1 MLSIF
6 IIMNSSVKRICI
18 DIKELS
24 KNPIDNIF
32 YEPNE
37 DNIFEG
43 VALIHGS
50 EGTPY
55 VFGNY
60 MFHFTFPENY
70 PLSPPKVKFMTH
82 DGKTRFN
89 PNLYRRGKVCLSIL
103 NTWAGEKWS
112 SCQSLSTILLNLQI
126 TLNENPYLNEPGLK
140 YNKYCVDSYNEY
152 ILYKNIEISILKYLD
167 KTNLHPDF
175 VCFHEEIV
183 NNFSK
188 HYDDIV
194 NLIKDKQSTYKSINI
209 YNMSAHLNYE
219 NLRNLLIKCKS
230 TYID

>member
-1 MLSIF
+1 M
-6 IIMNSSVKRICI
+6 
-18 DIKELS
+18 
-24 KNPIDNIF
+24 
-32 YEPNE
+32 
-37 DNIFEG
+37 
-43 VALIHGS
+43 
-50 EGTPY
+50 
-55 VFGNY
+55 
-60 MFHFTFPENY
+60 
-70 PLSPPKVKFMTH
+70 
-82 DGKTRFN
+82 
-89 PNLYRRGKVCLSIL
+89 
-103 NTWAGEKWS
+103 
-112 SCQSLSTILLNLQI
+112 
-126 TLNENPYLNEPGLK
+126 
-140 YNKYCVDSYNEY
+140 
-152 ILYKNIEISILKYLD
+152 YKNIEISILKYLD